1 MVKYLH
7 SLINR
12 FEELK
17 KGISVNPEKWS
28 IMPDARVTI
37 DQNIEEVKQIDK
49 LVSEKKRELS
59 EIQARARMIKEKK
72 KEFISVIEKRALGVH
87 AEESERLK
95 DYNIKNK
102 G

>member
-1 MVKYLH
+1 MVKYLN
-7 SLINR
+7 SLISR

-17 KGISVNPEKWS
+17 KGISINSEKWN
-28 IMPDARVTI
+28 IMPDADRTI
-37 DQNIEEVKQIDK
+37 DHCIKEVKEIDN

-59 EIQARARMIKEKK
+59 EIQAKARMIKEKK

-87 AEESERLK
+87 AEETERLK
-95 DYNIKNK
+95 DYNIK